1 MKTLRQVR
9 ESKGVTKAALVRHLG
24 ISKPTYDD
32 YEQHPEHMR
41 IETAKK
47 VADFLGVDISD
58 IFSVLGVIKLH

>member
-1 MKTLRQVR
+1 MKTLRQIR
-9 ESKGVTKAALVRHLG
+9 ESKGVTKAAVVRHLG

-47 VADFLGVDISD
+47 LAGFLGVEISD
-58 IFSVLGVIKLH
+58 IFFYSGCN

>member
-9 ESKGVTKAALVRHLG
+9 ASKGVTKAALVRHLG

-58 IFSVLGVIKLH
+58 IFFCSGCN